1 VRERAFAVFPRSL
14 ALLGD
19 AIAKHSSSAALE
31 GRVALK
37 RKQHLLQ
44 VGQYALAVVGV
55 VALGYW
61 ATVSLT
67 ARLYQAK
74 ETRAFEGRLQSQQR
88 EKERGSVS
96 RSTTTA
102 KHESPVE
109 GSAVARL
116 AIPRLGL
123 ASIVVEGVEE
133 RDLRVAPGHIPGT
146 PLPGQAGNVAI
157 AGHRDTFFRPLRF
170 IRKNDIVSLTTLR
183 GEDQYRVVSTDIVA
197 PGDIQVLYPTG
208 RDTLTLVT
216 CYPFDY
222 VGPAPSRFIVRA
234 ERSGGEQTTSPS
246 GHRRVPEAKTA
257 AGSQ

>member
-1 VRERAFAVFPRSL
+1 MQ
-14 ALLGD
+14 
-19 AIAKHSSSAALE
+19 KHP
-31 GRVALK
+31 
-37 RKQHLLQ
+37 LQ
-44 VGQYALAVVGV
+44 ASQYALAVVGV
-55 VALGYW
+55 LALGYW
-61 ATVSLT
+61 ATVSLS

-88 EKERGSVS
+88 EKQRSSVS

-102 KHESPVE
+102 KHG

-123 ASIVVEGVEE
+123 ASIVVEGVKE

-146 PLPGQAGNVAI
+146 PLPGEAGNVAI

-170 IRKNDIVSLTTLR
+170 IRKNDTINVMTDR
-183 GEDQYRVVSTDIVA
+183 GEDQYRVVSTNIVA

-222 VGPAPSRFIVRA
+222 VGPAPNRFIVRA
-234 ERSGGEQTTSPS
+234 ERFARLQ
-246 GHRRVPEAKTA
+246 
-257 AGSQ
+257 